1 MRTQRA
7 TLNTDTPPFPPFP
20 VLLTRSTSACSPV
33 SRRTISIVLA
43 WLTTFARTQ
52 IFCPCSVHIIDP
64 TGLVSASIKLADIEG
79 CDTMPLAGAFMLGG
93 ISACS
98 SCRRPKKTMSKKMQ
112 NHGRTYRERDP
123 LSKSSRP
130 LRADSSERSDSEF
143 SSSVHG
149 QCRSW
154 RVNPLRLLLLKEEE
168 RAAQGSGLR
177 TKAIRKRARGCIVA
191 WLTKKKSGTP
201 AHGEISVESGI

>member
-1 MRTQRA
+1 M
-7 TLNTDTPPFPPFP
+7 PPFPPFP
-20 VLLTRSTSACSPV
+20 VVLLTRSTSACSPV

-64 TGLVSASIKLADIEG
+64 TGLVSASIKLADMEG
-79 CDTMPLAGAFMLGG
+79 CDTMPLAGACMLGG

-98 SCRRPKKTMSKKMQ
+98 SCSKKEKA
-112 NHGRTYRERDP
+112 NHGRTERDP

-130 LRADSSERSDSEF
+130 LRAESSERLDPDL
-143 SSSVHG
+143 SSSVHR

-154 RVNPLRLLLLKEEE
+154 RVNPLRLLLLKAEE
-168 RAAQGSGLR
+168 RANA
-177 TKAIRKRARGCIVA
+177 RKWAGMPDSEAFRKIGAYCT
-191 WLTKKKSGTP
+191 WLTKEK
-201 AHGEISVESGI
+201 VELPPMAKFRWNREFLLGIGIFKD